1 MKVEMCAARGCVRI
15 ADVVELGVRLG
26 QSRNARIVPA
36 AARSTTERKK
46 KVCVRR
52 RRHDAREKG
61 LLRGAATGIV
71 EMEMGTLLKAND
83 MTALLEQAIDKL
95 RELPSTEQD
104 AMAAIILD
112 ELADEDRWDAAFARS
127 QDRLAEIAEQVRA
140 DIRAGRTRDIGIDE
154 L

>member
-1 MKVEMCAARGCVRI
+1 MAARRTRLVAVRKGEYRLI
-15 ADVVELGVRLG
+15 EDFVV
-26 QSRNARIVPA
+26 P
-36 AARSTTERKK
+36 
-46 KVCVRR
+46 
-52 RRHDAREKG
+52 KG
-61 LLRGAATGIV
+61 KR
-71 EMEMGTLLKAND
+71 

-140 DIRAGRTRDIGIDE
+140 DIGAGRTRDIGIDE